1 MYMTRPSPPH
11 DSVHT
16 HGEAPQIDGARE
28 VGPYKLLSVLGDGGM
43 GVVYLAEQAV
53 PVRRRVA
60 LKVLKL
66 GMDSEQLVARFEVER
81 QALAVMDHPN
91 IARVVD
97 AGVTPRG
104 RPYFAMEYVRGTPIT
119 HYADTHRLT
128 TTERLRLFIDI
139 CHAVQH
145 AHHKGVI
152 HRDLKPSNV
161 LVAAGEMGPVVKV
174 IDFGIAKAAGLGLT
188 DRTLV
193 TQLGQM
199 IGTPEYM
206 SPEQAEMS
214 GLDVDTRTDIYSLG
228 VLLYELLVGALPFEL
243 SAKPGYVIA
252 HTLRERDVPRPSTR
266 LTMMGDTL
274 DVVAQHRSTTAES
287 LRRTLRGDLDW
298 IILKAMDKDR
308 THRYETANGLAADIG
323 RHLSDQPVVA
333 RPPSAPYRVRKFVR
347 RNRAV
352 VIAAGLAAL
361 ALATGAAAA
370 TLGLL
375 EARQAQQRAE
385 RSAATAEQV
394 TDFLV
399 ELFRVSDP
407 GEALGSTITAR
418 EVLDRGADR
427 IRSELAG
434 QPAVQARLMAVMGEV
449 YRQLGLYGSAQPLL
463 ESAVAAAERAPDPEE
478 ARLVEALRRLGSVY
492 RMQGDAAAAEAP
504 LRRALTLARRN
515 PRPEPEMLAAALQGL
530 GAAYLT
536 LGRFAEAEPLLSEAL
551 AIQEAA
557 LGPDHAATA
566 ITLSNMAALYLQ
578 QRDPARAEPYLRRA
592 IEADERRL
600 GSDHPHVAESLL
612 SLGAIHYRQ
621 RRYLEA
627 EEAYLRAQRI
637 WDAVLEPDHPYLA
650 MVHNNLGETRW
661 ALQRYD
667 EAEEHLL
674 HALALKERI
683 YDADLPTFATTLKAL
698 GNVYRD
704 QGRHAEA
711 EPLYRR
717 ALRIR
722 EASADVDPADLKE
735 VLEAY
740 ARLLRLAERDG
751 EAERLEVRAAALSTS
766 LGPLR

>member
-1 MYMTRPSPPH
+1 MTRPTPP
-11 DSVHT
+11 DGSVHT
-16 HGEAPQIDGARE
+16 QADAPQIDGARE
-28 VGPYKLLSVLGDGGM
+28 IGPYKLLSVLGDGGM
-43 GVVYLAEQAV
+43 GVVYLAEQAA

-60 LKVLKL
+60 IKVLKL

-91 IARVVD
+91 IARVMD

-119 HYADTHRLT
+119 NYADTHRLT

-145 AHHKGVI
+145 AHLKGVI
-152 HRDLKPSNV
+152 HRDIKPSNV

-188 DRTLV
+188 ERTLV

-243 SAKPGYVIA
+243 STKPGYVIA

-266 LTMMGDTL
+266 LTTLGDTL
-274 DVVAQHRSTTAES
+274 DIVAQHRSTTAES

-308 THRYETANGLAADIG
+308 THRYETANGLAADIE
-323 RHLSDQPVVA
+323 RHLGDQPVMA

-347 RNRAV
+347 RNRV
-352 VIAAGLAAL
+352 VVVAAGLAITAL
-361 ALATGAAAA
+361 ALGAGAA
-370 TLGLL
+370 TVGLL
-375 EARQAQQRAE
+375 EARQAQLRAE
-385 RSAATAEQV
+385 RAAVTAEQV
-394 TDFLV
+394 SDFLV

-427 IRSELAG
+427 IQSELAG

-449 YRQLGLYGSAQPLL
+449 YRQLGLYASAQPLL
-463 ESAVAAAERAPDPEE
+463 ESAVAAAEQAPDPEE

-504 LRRALTLARRN
+504 LRRALELARSNR
-515 PRPEPEMLAAALQGL
+515 RTEPELLASALQGL

-536 LGRFAEAEPLLSEAL
+536 LSRFAEAEPLLSEAL
-551 AIQEAA
+551 AIQERS
-557 LGPDHAATA
+557 LGPDHASTA
-566 ITLSNMAALYLQ
+566 ITLSNLAALHLQ
-578 QRDPARAEPYLRRA
+578 RRDPARAEPYLRRA

-600 GSDHPHVAESLL
+600 GPDHPHVAESLL
-612 SLGAIHYRQ
+612 SLGALHYREG
-621 RRYLEA
+621 RYVQAEA
-627 EEAYLRAQRI
+627 AYLRAQRI
-637 WDAVLEPDHPYLA
+637 WDAVLEADHPYLA
-650 MVHNNLGETRW
+650 MTHNNLGEARW
-661 ALQRYD
+661 ALRRYD

-674 HALALKERI
+674 HSLALKERI
-683 YDADLPTFATTLKAL
+683 YGADRPTVATTLKAL

-704 QGRHAEA
+704 QGRFAEA
-711 EPLYRR
+711 EPLYLR

-722 EASADVDPADLKE
+722 EAAADADPADLKDA
-735 VLEAY
+735 LEAY
-740 ARLLRLAERDG
+740 ARLLRLAERHG
-751 EAERLEVRAAALSTS
+751 EAERVEARVAALSGS